1 MESYTDPQTGH
12 TTKRRRTAL
21 NATSINKTLA
31 TLSAILQDAA
41 DYELIPRNPAQG
53 RRRRLPSVTLTRT
66 VIDRADH
73 LEALLAAAA
82 SLDGDARCRHGQ
94 RRALIS
100 TLAFGG
106 LRLGEC
112 LALTWR
118 DIDLGR
124 GVIRV
129 RQGKTDAAARD
140 VPILGVLRDEL
151 DTYSAR
157 VRGEPHQLVFG
168 SSTGRQQ
175 SPSNIRRR
183 ILTPAVERANKALK
197 KAGVVEPIPNVT
209 PHSLRRTAASIW
221 FAIGWAPPAVMAAMG
236 HTTAGLTLSIYAR
249 QMNRQD
255 GEPERLKT
263 LIQGGVLAEEKAET
277 PEPTE
282 DKEGLPSNA

>member
-1 MESYTDPQTGH
+1 
-12 TTKRRRTAL
+12 
-21 NATSINKTLA
+21 
-31 TLSAILQDAA
+31 
-41 DYELIPRNPAQG
+41 
-53 RRRRLPSVTLTRT
+53 

-82 SLDGDARCRHGQ
+82 SLDTDARCRHGQ
-94 RRALIS
+94 RRALLA
-100 TLAFGG
+100 TLSFGG

-140 VPILGVLRDEL
+140 VPILGALRDEL

-157 VRGEPHQLVFG
+157 MRGEPHQLVFG

-263 LIQGGVLAEEKAET
+263 LVQGGVLAEKKAET
-277 PEPTE
+277 PEATD
-282 DKEGLPSNA
+282 DKERQPSNA